1 MSYMIKDMPLDEKPR
16 EKVKKYGFSNVT
28 DADLI
33 SILLRCGTKKKSVTE
48 LAIDVL
54 EYIRS
59 VPSINDLRVSSL
71 ASFNGIG
78 EVKAITLLS
87 AIEFGKRM
95 SYKVQN
101 KVVKV
106 SNAKEVF
113 DVYKYIFWNDTQEKV
128 MAIFLN
134 SKNEVIDNKIVFMG
148 TANESIIHPRDIFK
162 EAIVLNAIKV
172 ICIHNHPSGNPYPSL
187 EDKAITI
194 RLKEVGKIV
203 GIPLVD
209 HIIFGDEKYYSFL
222 ENDEF

>member
-113 DVYKYIFWNDTQEKV
+113 DVYKYLLWNETQEKV
-128 MAIFLN
+128 MVIFLN

-148 TANESIIHPRDIFK
+148 TANESVIHPRDIFK

-187 EDKAITI
+187 DDKAITI

>member
-33 SILLRCGTKKKSVTE
+33 SILLRCGTKKKSVKE

-113 DVYKYIFWNDTQEKV
+113 DVYKYLFWNETQEKV
-128 MAIFLN
+128 MTIFLN

-187 EDKAITI
+187 EDKAITE

>member
-78 EVKAITLLS
+78 DVKAITLLS

-113 DVYKYIFWNDTQEKV
+113 DVYKYLLWNETQEKV
-128 MAIFLN
+128 MVIFLN

-148 TANESIIHPRDIFK
+148 TANESVIHPRDIFK

-187 EDKAITI
+187 DDKAITI

>member
-113 DVYKYIFWNDTQEKV
+113 DVYKYLLWNETQEKV
-128 MAIFLN
+128 MVIFLN
-134 SKNEVIDNKIVFMG
+134 SKNEVIDK
-148 TANESIIHPRDIFK
+148 
-162 EAIVLNAIKV
+162 
-172 ICIHNHPSGNPYPSL
+172 Y
-187 EDKAITI
+187 
-194 RLKEVGKIV
+194 GK
-203 GIPLVD
+203 
-209 HIIFGDEKYYSFL
+209 DEKMYDCFIQEIFL
-222 ENDEF
+222 KKPLS